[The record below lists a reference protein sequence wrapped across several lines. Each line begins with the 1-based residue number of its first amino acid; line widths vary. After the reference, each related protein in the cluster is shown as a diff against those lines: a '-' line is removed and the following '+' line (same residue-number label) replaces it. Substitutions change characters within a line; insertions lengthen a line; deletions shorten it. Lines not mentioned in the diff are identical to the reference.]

1 MPLEKWSGEIAES
14 VEIPKLLFS
23 GKCSVYDS
31 MFMFNLVDDFPDP
44 GWKNPVAIKV
54 NNQTITIENNSV
66 LISEKDDLFEIEN
79 SQISIVVLY
88 STKIAFYF
96 IQDKKYTSL
105 KMIMVSLGNRFIFEK
120 LVIFAQ

>member
-31 MFMFNLVDDFPDP
+31 MFMFNLVDDFPET

-54 NNQTITIENNSV
+54 QNSFYNSSETITIKNNSV
-66 LISEKDDLFEIEN
+66 LISEKDHLFKN
-79 SQISIVVLY
+79 
-88 STKIAFYF
+88 
-96 IQDKKYTSL
+96 
-105 KMIMVSLGNRFIFEK
+105 
-120 LVIFAQ
+120 

>member
-54 NNQTITIENNSV
+54 HN
-66 LISEKDDLFEIEN
+66 
-79 SQISIVVLY
+79 
-88 STKIAFYF
+88 
-96 IQDKKYTSL
+96 
-105 KMIMVSLGNRFIFEK
+105 
-120 LVIFAQ
+120 

>member
-54 NNQTITIENNSV
+54 HNSYYNSTETITIKNNSV
-66 LISEKDDLFEIEN
+66 LII
-79 SQISIVVLY
+79 
-88 STKIAFYF
+88 
-96 IQDKKYTSL
+96 
-105 KMIMVSLGNRFIFEK
+105 
-120 LVIFAQ
+120 